1 MARAR
6 RRLPAARFRVNRET
20 TMTHLTG
27 RVVSPLKYR
36 EGDGVEM
43 EIPPGPCEIEPTEL
57 DVTISWVDGA
67 DRGVT
72 AIPLDAYQRHL
83 AAGTL
88 VLD

>member
-1 MARAR
+1 MS
-6 RRLPAARFRVNRET
+6 
-20 TMTHLTG
+20 HLTG

-36 EGDGVEM
+36 EGEGVEM

-57 DVTISWVDGA
+57 DVTISWVDGD

-72 AIPLDAYQRHL
+72 AIPLDEYERHITD
-83 AAGTL
+83 GTL